1 MTIKDDA
8 ELAHVLFHLWNAIDY
23 AITHEDDAAAQELD
37 AVKDLIFFEEGEIRA
52 NPLEGESQAGDQI
65 QTAK

>member
-1 MTIKDDA
+1 MSIKDDA

-23 AITHEDDAAAQELD
+23 AITKENDAAAHELD

-52 NPLEGESQAGDQI
+52 NPLAGETQAGDQI
-65 QTAK
+65 PTK